1 MTPEFTVI
9 RDTTPAAEI
18 PRGAV
23 VAMGNFDGVHLGHRA
38 VIAAAL
44 RMGQAHG
51 KPAFAVTF
59 EPHPRSFFSPNSPQ
73 FRLSDETN
81 KLRLLAGTGLAGA
94 VVMTFDKSRAGTSA
108 QDFIH
113 HDLIER
119 LGISGIA
126 VGYDFHF
133 GKGRVGSPS
142 LLVSEAP
149 RLGIEV
155 DVQAHVDIEE
165 RPVSSSAIRMAL
177 AEGQIDDATAM
188 LGGPWFVS
196 GEVIHGEKRGRD
208 LGYPTA
214 NIRLDKNCS
223 LKHGIY
229 AVRVGRGAERFDA
242 VASFGRRPTF
252 DNGAPLLEV
261 FVFDFKGDLYGTTLD
276 VAFISFIRDELKFD
290 SIDALIRQMDD
301 DSARARAATSRRAR
315 CVSEAWSHQ
324 LSKTEKEK
332 MLAGELYRPDAE
344 IGAEQ
349 AQTKAW
355 LVRYNAALAQP
366 VSERHALLR
375 ERLGHV
381 GAGAVIRPPFFCDF
395 GYNIRIGDG
404 VFLNFNCVILDVVEV
419 SIGDRTQI
427 GPAVQIYAADHPRD
441 AETRRE
447 GLEFGRPVRIGSDVW
462 IGGGAIIL
470 PGITIGDGAIIGA
483 GSVVTRDVGAGV
495 TVAGNPARPR
505 QAETGPVGALRFSR
519 LAAMESP
526 MFARRTISISGPA
539 SA

>member
-1 MTPEFTVI
+1 MTNGFTVI
-9 RDTTPAAEI
+9 RDTTPADAI

-44 RMGQAHG
+44 QMGRSHG
-51 KPAFAVTF
+51 TPAFAVTF

-94 VVMTFDKSRAGTSA
+94 VVMTFDKARAGTTA

-113 HDLIER
+113 HDLVAR

-155 DVQAHVDIEE
+155 DVQAHVDIAE

-188 LGGPWFVS
+188 LGGPWFVT

-229 AVRVGRGAERFDA
+229 AVRVGRGQGKDQERFDA

-261 FVFDFKGDLYGTTLD
+261 FLFGFQGDLYGAALD
-276 VAFISFIRDELKFD
+276 VAFIGFIRDELKFD
-290 SIDALIRQMDD
+290 SVDALIRQMND
-301 DSARARAATSRRAR
+301 DSARARA
-315 CVSEAWSHQ
+315 Q
-324 LSKTEKEK
+324 L
-332 MLAGELYRPDAE
+332 AAAPDAF
-344 IGAEQ
+344 
-349 AQTKAW
+349 
-355 LVRYNAALAQP
+355 P
-366 VSERHALLR
+366 
-375 ERLGHV
+375 RLG
-381 GAGAVIRPPFFCDF
+381 A
-395 GYNIRIGDG
+395 IG
-404 VFLNFNCVILDVVEV
+404 
-419 SIGDRTQI
+419 
-427 GPAVQIYAADHPRD
+427 
-441 AETRRE
+441 
-447 GLEFGRPVRIGSDVW
+447 
-462 IGGGAIIL
+462 
-470 PGITIGDGAIIGA
+470 
-483 GSVVTRDVGAGV
+483 
-495 TVAGNPARPR
+495 
-505 QAETGPVGALRFSR
+505 
-519 LAAMESP
+519 
-526 MFARRTISISGPA
+526 
-539 SA
+539 

>member
-1 MTPEFTVI
+1 MTNGFTVI
-9 RDTTPAAEI
+9 RDTTPADAI

-44 RMGQAHG
+44 QMGRSHG

-94 VVMTFDKSRAGTSA
+94 VVMTFDKARAGTTA

-113 HDLIER
+113 HDLVAR

-155 DVQAHVDIEE
+155 DVQAHVDIAE

-188 LGGPWFVS
+188 LGGPWFVT

-229 AVRVGRGAERFDA
+229 AVRVGRGQGKDQERFDA

-261 FVFDFKGDLYGTTLD
+261 FLFGFEGDLYGAALD
-276 VAFISFIRDELKFD
+276 VAFIGFIRDELKFD
-290 SIDALIRQMDD
+290 SVDALIRQMND
-301 DSARARAATSRRAR
+301 DSARARA
-315 CVSEAWSHQ
+315 Q
-324 LSKTEKEK
+324 L
-332 MLAGELYRPDAE
+332 AAAPDAF
-344 IGAEQ
+344 
-349 AQTKAW
+349 
-355 LVRYNAALAQP
+355 P
-366 VSERHALLR
+366 
-375 ERLGHV
+375 RLG
-381 GAGAVIRPPFFCDF
+381 
-395 GYNIRIGDG
+395 
-404 VFLNFNCVILDVVEV
+404 
-419 SIGDRTQI
+419 
-427 GPAVQIYAADHPRD
+427 
-441 AETRRE
+441 
-447 GLEFGRPVRIGSDVW
+447 
-462 IGGGAIIL
+462 
-470 PGITIGDGAIIGA
+470 
-483 GSVVTRDVGAGV
+483 
-495 TVAGNPARPR
+495 
-505 QAETGPVGALRFSR
+505 AL
-519 LAAMESP
+519 
-526 MFARRTISISGPA
+526 G
-539 SA
+539 

>member
-1 MTPEFTVI
+1 MPSDFTVI
-9 RDTTPAAEI
+9 RDTTPAAAI

-38 VIAAAL
+38 VISAAL
-44 RMGQAHG
+44 QMGRARG
-51 KPAFAVTF
+51 KPSFALTF

-73 FRLSDETN
+73 FRLTTEAN
-81 KLRLLAGTGLAGA
+81 KLRLLAATGLAGA
-94 VVMTFDKSRAGTSA
+94 VVMTFDKARAGTTA

-177 AEGQIDDATAM
+177 AEGQIADATAM
-188 LGGPWFVS
+188 LDGPWFVT

-214 NIRLDKNCS
+214 NIRLDKNCA

-229 AVRVGRGAERFDA
+229 AVRVGLGNKRLDG

-261 FVFDFKGDLYGTTLD
+261 FLFDFKDDLYGAELD
-276 VAFISFIRDELKFD
+276 VAFIGFIRDELKFD
-290 SIDALIRQMDD
+290 SIEALIRQMDH
-301 DSARARAATSRRAR
+301 DSAKARAA
-315 CVSEAWSHQ
+315 
-324 LSKTEKEK
+324 
-332 MLAGELYRPDAE
+332 LAAAPDAFPKLGV
-344 IGAEQ
+344 IG
-349 AQTKAW
+349 
-355 LVRYNAALAQP
+355 
-366 VSERHALLR
+366 
-375 ERLGHV
+375 
-381 GAGAVIRPPFFCDF
+381 
-395 GYNIRIGDG
+395 
-404 VFLNFNCVILDVVEV
+404 
-419 SIGDRTQI
+419 
-427 GPAVQIYAADHPRD
+427 
-441 AETRRE
+441 
-447 GLEFGRPVRIGSDVW
+447 
-462 IGGGAIIL
+462 
-470 PGITIGDGAIIGA
+470 
-483 GSVVTRDVGAGV
+483 
-495 TVAGNPARPR
+495 
-505 QAETGPVGALRFSR
+505 
-519 LAAMESP
+519 
-526 MFARRTISISGPA
+526 
-539 SA
+539 